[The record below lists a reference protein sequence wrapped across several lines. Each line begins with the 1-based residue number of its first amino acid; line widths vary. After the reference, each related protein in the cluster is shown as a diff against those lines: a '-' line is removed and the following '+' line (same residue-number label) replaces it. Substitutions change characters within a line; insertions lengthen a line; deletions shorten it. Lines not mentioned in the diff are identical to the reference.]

1 MENKNELYSKTFM
14 YLSLGL
20 LITFVTG
27 YTVSLNEV
35 MLSNILSGGPEI
47 IWILEIALAIFFG
60 VKLPKMSKGEA
71 IICYILYTFL
81 TGLTFASIFAVF
93 SISSIITIFLVT
105 ACIFGVLALIGIKSN
120 KDVTSVGTILFVG
133 LIAIIIL
140 SIINIFIGSSMLALV
155 LTIIGVLIF
164 LGYTIYDIKCLKVL
178 EMVNYEVA
186 PIYGAFEL
194 YLDFINLFINLLEL
208 FARNNNN

>member
-194 YLDFINLFINLLEL
+194 YLDFINIFINLLQL
-208 FARNNNN
+208 FGNSRDN

>member
-71 IICYILYTFL
+71 VICYILYTFL

-194 YLDFINLFINLLEL
+194 YLDFINIFINLLQL
-208 FARNNNN
+208 FGNSRDN

>member
-27 YTVSLNEV
+27 YTISLNEV

-71 IICYILYTFL
+71 VICYILYTFL

-194 YLDFINLFINLLEL
+194 YLDFINIFINLLQL
-208 FARNNNN
+208 FGNSRDN

>member
-1 MENKNELYSKTFM
+1 LENKNELYSKTFM

-194 YLDFINLFINLLEL
+194 YLDFINIFINLLQL
-208 FARNNNN
+208 FGNSRDN